1 MPIPERIPIGDP
13 FTGAVIT
20 ARGVSLLAQQPPE
33 SAEILYS
40 GAMIV
45 RYGVRYL
52 GKPHLSVVPGLVA
65 IDYGD
70 IVNGDAAWEFLLHR
84 SNLYPRAEV
93 FGYRND
99 GRDEMIVV
107 KQLDLALPP
116 ETLVYAD
123 AQATTPLVRPVALI
137 AASTEGLPP
146 RLLEYLPR
154 YASLQEWEAHERP

>member
-84 SNLYPRAEV
+84 SNLYPRAE
-93 FGYRND
+93 
-99 GRDEMIVV
+99 
-107 KQLDLALPP
+107 DLALSP

-123 AQATTPLVRPVALI
+123 AQATTPLARPVALI